1 MLDHDLVFAADELQM
16 TASYDET
23 DDVVITIETP
33 DVALSVSLDREDVR
47 ALISYLQEALKVD
60 A

>member
-16 TASYDET
+16 IASYDEA
-23 DDVVITIETP
+23 DDVVITIENP